1 MPSITFDSLEV
12 PLANSQENILD
23 AIKKLE
29 NVGCVTEFDEI
40 LNGFPMGHW
49 KEYYLDVLKNNGYTG
64 VNRTPKVRHT
74 NLWGAFY
81 GKIHNRL

>member
-64 VNRTPKVRHT
+64 
-74 NLWGAFY
+74 
-81 GKIHNRL
+81 